1 MPDRK
6 GARITMI
13 LCLMLA
19 APPTFSAAEP
29 SITANALFEGR
40 VMLSI
45 DGTPRVLKVGQT
57 SPEGVRLV
65 AASAREAV
73 VEVAGRQIRLEPGR
87 EPGGAFRSLD
97 LREVPVSRNE
107 RGEYRVVGSVNSRQ
121 VLFMVDT
128 GANVVALSGADAD
141 RLGVDYKRR
150 GEQTRVVTAAGPT
163 AAWAITLDRVEVSG
177 ILVHNVR
184 ATVIEGSHP
193 EPALLGMSWLQRV
206 DLREESGVMYLRER

>member
-1 MPDRK
+1 MSDHR
-6 GARITMI
+6 GVLITTL
-13 LCLMLA
+13 LCLALA
-19 APPTFSAAEP
+19 APFASRAAEP

-40 VMLSI
+40 AMLSI
-45 DGTPRVLKVGQT
+45 DGSPRMLKVGQT

-73 VEVAGRQIRLEPGR
+73 VEVAGREIRLEPGR

-97 LREVPVSRNE
+97 LREIPVSRNG
-107 RGEYRVVGSVNSRQ
+107 RGEYRVVGSVNGRQ
-121 VLFMVDT
+121 VSFMVDT

-141 RLGVDYKRR
+141 RLGIDYKRR
-150 GEQTRVVTAAGPT
+150 GEPTRVVTAAGPS

-177 ILVHNVR
+177 ILVRNVQ
-184 ATVIEGSHP
+184 ATVIEGAHP

-206 DLREESGVMYLRER
+206 GLREESGVMYLRER